1 MDFSIE
7 QLFSQDDPVIDR
19 FLQFR
24 EEFDGVDNIVYL
36 LYESDD
42 PFSYE
47 NLIKNRKMVNSFE
60 KINGVSNVSSL
71 TNIDLFTDG
80 GEYLLSPVYENIPKS
95 SDSLESA
102 KTQIMNSKLLNNY
115 LISDDGALAAILI
128 EIDVAFN
135 EHNSREIILK
145 EIDKNYVLIIHHQK

>member
-1 MDFSIE
+1 MIRKILDHPKITLSLLTVVTIMFGSYLPNVKMDFSIE

-19 FLQFR
+19 FLEFR

-80 GEYLLSPVYENIPKS
+80 GEYLLSSVYENIPKS
-95 SDSLESA
+95 
-102 KTQIMNSKLLNNY
+102 KTFNN
-115 LISDDGALAAILI
+115 
-128 EIDVAFN
+128 
-135 EHNSREIILK
+135 
-145 EIDKNYVLIIHHQK
+145 

>member
-1 MDFSIE
+1 MKFKSLINKFLDYPKVTLSLLAIVTIIMGAYLPNLKMDFSIE

-60 KINGVSNVSSL
+60 KSVNTTL
-71 TNIDLFTDG
+71 D
-80 GEYLLSPVYENIPKS
+80 
-95 SDSLESA
+95 
-102 KTQIMNSKLLNNY
+102 
-115 LISDDGALAAILI
+115 
-128 EIDVAFN
+128 
-135 EHNSREIILK
+135 
-145 EIDKNYVLIIHHQK
+145 

>member
-1 MDFSIE
+1 MKFKSLINKFLDYPKVTLSLLAIVTIIMGAYLPNLKMDFSIE

-71 TNIDLFTDG
+71 TNIDLFNTDVVIFVDDIHR
-80 GEYLLSPVYENIPKS
+80 EAEAS
-95 SDSLESA
+95 
-102 KTQIMNSKLLNNY
+102 LLNSLSEILGRPATTVEAKSGAKFGY
-115 LISDDGALAAILI
+115 L
-128 EIDVAFN
+128 
-135 EHNSREIILK
+135 
-145 EIDKNYVLIIHHQK
+145 